1 VKLLTRY
8 SNAVNEEFKISWWS
22 IRNRILLFTIIATA
36 LPAMGL
42 GWVYYLQSRTT
53 LLESAEQELL
63 GTASQVERGLDLW
76 FQERY
81 YELRILAT
89 YSYLVTE
96 NLPKATVPEGKKKST
111 SSKAARDIKNYLK
124 LVRGRFGHYERL
136 LTYDKQGNIIA
147 QDPSLERSA
156 MLPENWQE
164 QLDTHKTIIGETQH
178 NEDTGI
184 TTVLIAIPVL
194 SADGNMIGFF
204 AADLVLSSLDTVLRS
219 YITSVTAAKNTTAL
233 MLLQKDGTLLV
244 STESPATIGKKR
256 TQAAALYKEPLR
268 HKEYINIT
276 GNKVIGILT
285 PLEHTNYAV
294 VLERNYDELFADLVS
309 LRNLTLSLVLLLLAI
324 TGFVAWLITRGILR
338 PLETLKNSAE
348 VVAAGNMEIKLPVTS
363 HDELGIAT
371 MAFNQM
377 IEQLKHNREELE
389 LLTITDSLTGLKN
402 RKKIIE
408 TIDDHIERYRR
419 FGLPFSLLMIDVD
432 FFKKIN
438 DKYGHLAGD
447 TVLARLGKL
456 FNELIRSIDMAAR
469 YGGEEFL
476 ILLEGAETSEAV
488 LTAERIRN
496 VIESIET
503 DYNGQKIRFTISL
516 GVAQI
521 SSPEQNVDDL
531 VGLADE
537 AMYKAKKTGRN
548 RTVAAENIS
557 PKVVSYRDSSQEK

>member
-1 VKLLTRY
+1 M
-8 SNAVNEEFKISWWS
+8 NEEFKISWWS

-96 NLPKATVPEGKKKST
+96 NLPKVTVPEGRKKST
-111 SSKAARDIKNYLK
+111 GKKAVQDIKNYLK
-124 LVRGRFGHYERL
+124 LVRGRFSYYERL
-136 LTYDKQGNIIA
+136 LVYDKQGNIIA
-147 QDPSLERSA
+147 QDPLLERPA
-156 MLPENWQE
+156 ALPEDWQE
-164 QLDTHKTIIGETQH
+164 QLQARKVIIGGAQH
-178 NEDTGI
+178 DEATGI
-184 TTVLIAIPVL
+184 PTALIAIPVL
-194 SADGNMIGFF
+194 SGDGNTIGFF
-204 AADLVLSSLDTVLRS
+204 AADLVLSSLDAVLRS
-219 YITSVTAAKNTTAL
+219 FIPAATTANQATKL
-233 MLLQKDGTLLV
+233 MLVQKDGTLLV
-244 STESPATIGKKR
+244 STGAPVTTGQTR
-256 TQAAALYKEPLR
+256 TQAAALYNEPLR
-268 HKEYINIT
+268 HKEYINT
-276 GNKVIGILT
+276 AGDKVIGILT
-285 PLEHTNYAV
+285 QLDHANFAV
-294 VLERNYDELFADLVS
+294 VLERNYDELFADLVD

-324 TGFVAWLITRGILR
+324 MGFFAWLIIRGILQ

-348 VVAAGNMEIKLPVTS
+348 VVAAGDMEIKLPVTS

-377 IEQLKHNREELE
+377 VEQLRHNREELE
-389 LLTITDSLTGLKN
+389 LLTITDSLTGMKT

-408 TIDDHIERYRR
+408 TIDEHIERYRR

-432 FFKKIN
+432 LFKEIN

-447 TVLARLGKL
+447 AVLVRLGKL
-456 FNELIRSIDMAAR
+456 FTELIRSIDMAAR

-476 ILLEGAETSEAV
+476 ILLEGTETSEAV

-503 DYNGQKIRFTISL
+503 DYNEQKIRFTISI
-516 GVAQI
+516 GVSQI

-531 VGLADE
+531 VVLADE
-537 AMYKAKKTGRN
+537 AMYKAKESGRN
-548 RTVAAENIS
+548 RTVAAEKIS
-557 PKVVSYRDSSQEK
+557 PKVVPYQDKPQNKQQDK